1 MNIRYLIFHLALMSL
16 RVLTV
21 PLAPSP
27 SPPPCPSIHPPS
39 LSLSLF
45 PLGTYDGAEPS
56 VSSVGVHNLLR
67 LAALTGDET
76 KTKQAHPIMAALLQV
91 GQCSYYLASKG

>member
-1 MNIRYLIFHLALMSL
+1 MSSL
-16 RVLTV
+16 SLLPF
-21 PLAPSP
+21 PL
-27 SPPPCPSIHPPS
+27 PCPSIHTLPTP
-39 LSLSLF
+39 LPVL

-76 KTKQAHPIMAALLQV
+76 KAKQAHNIMAALLQV
-91 GQCSYYLASKG
+91 C